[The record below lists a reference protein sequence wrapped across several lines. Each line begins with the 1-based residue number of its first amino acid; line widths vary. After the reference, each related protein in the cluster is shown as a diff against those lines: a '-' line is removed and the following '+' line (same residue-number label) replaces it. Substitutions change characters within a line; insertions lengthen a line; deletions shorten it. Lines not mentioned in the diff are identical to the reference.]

1 MSKEL
6 IETKALIDDAWVNYA
21 LQTIEDNGSS
31 YSYYIHTIAETIEIG
46 GGMYGRQNIYPLELS
61 NTDEEFLISSI
72 ERLDSLIDLDFE
84 RVYDQ
89 SLAASRLY
97 LDSKIEVDGNPLGMV
112 LANGD
117 ENQRWFEIILDGSR
131 LNDQSYR
138 RYAYLHEYGHTL
150 GLEHPFND
158 VDGDSAGGTNAW
170 TSSIYPE
177 DTVMAY
183 RAPLSGEWPQWF
195 SASDT
200 RALVE
205 SWGLEDDTRGSYQLS
220 KISSGQLLMI
230 GDPDVAK
237 KQIESG
243 DYNLEGFKQS
253 EREVYGSA
261 NDDVVHGITPTEGGW
276 THEWIYVGEGND
288 VVLGGG
294 GRDQLFGGFGD
305 DILRGGH
312 GQDVIEGGLG
322 DDQLYGGGGRN
333 TLITGGGKDSLF
345 VLSDYVSHG
354 EEAGRNH
361 NGNLADVIIGVDDDD
376 RITILGNATEELN
389 VVKLEGCYGI
399 EAMGSLEAIIID
411 SEINEEG
418 ISAILTGDETRWF

>member
-46 GGMYGRQNIYPLELS
+46 GGTYGRQNIYPLELS

-150 GLEHPFND
+150 GLEHP
-158 VDGDSAGGTNAW
+158 
-170 TSSIYPE
+170 
-177 DTVMAY
+177 
-183 RAPLSGEWPQWF
+183 
-195 SASDT
+195 
-200 RALVE
+200 
-205 SWGLEDDTRGSYQLS
+205 
-220 KISSGQLLMI
+220 LMM
-230 GDPDVAK
+230 
-237 KQIESG
+237 
-243 DYNLEGFKQS
+243 
-253 EREVYGSA
+253 
-261 NDDVVHGITPTEGGW
+261 W
-276 THEWIYVGEGND
+276 M
-288 VVLGGG
+288 
-294 GRDQLFGGFGD
+294 
-305 DILRGGH
+305 
-312 GQDVIEGGLG
+312 VI
-322 DDQLYGGGGRN
+322 
-333 TLITGGGKDSLF
+333 
-345 VLSDYVSHG
+345 V
-354 EEAGRNH
+354 
-361 NGNLADVIIGVDDDD
+361 
-376 RITILGNATEELN
+376 
-389 VVKLEGCYGI
+389 
-399 EAMGSLEAIIID
+399 LEAQMHGRAAFTLKIQLWPIGHHFQVNGRMVLC
-411 SEINEEG
+411 E
-418 ISAILTGDETRWF
+418 